1 LVGIDRHAT
10 IELYLHIVREL
21 LGMLVSHNGASAA
34 LVNQNSKTIEINE
47 LSTENARK
55 MNSQLFLLI
64 PTESL
69 APLVLKLSG

>member
-1 LVGIDRHAT
+1 MHAN
-10 IELYLHIVREL
+10 IELYLQIVREL

-47 LSTENARK
+47 SSTENAK
-55 MNSQLFLLI
+55 NEFALFLLI